1 MFERSRDSTSGVVR
15 LVTPGAQGPVFGS
28 GVFITPS
35 SVLTARHVVD
45 PTLLSIGGA
54 RPPARQVR
62 VEGMAVRAAS
72 VVVDELRFP
81 DDPDID
87 LAMAI
92 LHAPKGADPTHVVQV
107 VGAGVPAVNVGDEV
121 AIAGFQL
128 IDGAAELERVTL
140 NGVHPDA
147 GAFIVDKS
155 LPQGFSGGPV
165 LANDLLIGVSYARD
179 HRQGRTYVQA
189 GTALQRFIAAAAVG
203 DVLVGDGGFSGLRRY
218 PLGPAMPP
226 AEATALL
233 ADFIQK
239 LIQLVPPGEAARLVD
254 RANLLRLECGPDN
267 GLRSRIERYELP
279 SPNFDYA
286 GFWYGAF
293 AQASAK
299 SPRMLAA
306 LLTVIDDEPF
316 TAGERQQK
324 QRVLARLE
332 RIGSQA
338 GRNDR

>member
-1 MFERSRDSTSGVVR
+1 MDEHARDTTRGVVR
-15 LVTPGAQGPVFGS
+15 LVAHGPQGPAFGS
-28 GVFITPS
+28 GVFITPF

-45 PTLLSIGGA
+45 PSMGSVAGA
-54 RPPARQVR
+54 CPPARQVR
-62 VEGMAVRAAS
+62 VEGMAVKAAS

-92 LHAPKGADPTHVVQV
+92 LHSPKGSDPSHVVRV
-107 VGAGVPAVNVGDEV
+107 VEAGVRAVNIGDEV
-121 AIAGFQL
+121 EIAGYQL
-128 IDGAAELERVTL
+128 IDGAAERERVTL

-147 GAFIVDKS
+147 GAFIVDKA
-155 LPQGFSGGPV
+155 LPRGFSGGPV
-165 LANDLLIGVSYARD
+165 LANGLLIGVSFARD
-179 HRQGRTYVQA
+179 HGQGRSYVQA
-189 GTALQRFIAAAAVG
+189 GTALQRFVAEAAIG
-203 DVLVGDGGFSGLRRY
+203 DVLVGDGGFSGLRRF
-218 PLGPAMPP
+218 PLGPAMAP

-306 LLTVIDDEPF
+306 LLTAIDDEPF
-316 TAGERQQK
+316 AAGERQQK

-332 RIGSQA
+332 RIGA
-338 GRNDR
+338 TEGRNDR